1 MTYEEMQRMMEF
13 ILEQQAQLV
22 ANGQRTDERINRA
35 DERVNRL
42 IDIVDR
48 LATVTVGRFEG
59 ADARVSALSE
69 EVDAKFAALIDA
81 QIRTEET
88 LSAKINALVES
99 QARTEETLNTK
110 ISALVEAQRL
120 TSESVRKT
128 DEAVR
133 NLTDVV
139 GRHLR
144 EHGNGERDVS
154 RE

>member
-22 ANGQRTDERINRA
+22 ANGQRTDERINRMGR
-35 DERVNRL
+35 RVNRIAVML
-42 IDIVDR
+42 DT
-48 LATVTVGRFEG
+48 LATTLVGRVSSLSEDF
-59 ADARVSALSE
+59 DARLSAL
-69 EVDAKFAALIDA
+69 VDA
-81 QIRTEET
+81 QIRAEEILSGKLNT
-88 LSAKINALVES
+88 LAES
-99 QARTEETLNTK
+99 QARTEE
-110 ISALVEAQRL
+110 AVRRL
-120 TSESVRKT
+120 TERGEKT

-144 EHGNGERDVS
+144 EHRNSERDVG

>member
-1 MTYEEMQRMMEF
+1 MTYEEMQRMMQF

-22 ANGQRTDERINRA
+22 ANGQRSDERNARADKRIDRADKLINR
-35 DERVNRL
+35 
-42 IDIVDR
+42 IVRTIDR
-48 LATVTVGRFEG
+48 LATVTV
-59 ADARVSALSE
+59 ARTSALSE
-69 EVDAKFAALIDA
+69 ELDAKFAALVDS
-81 QIRTEET
+81 QMRTEEVVRR
-88 LSAKINALVES
+88 LSE
-99 QARTEETLNTK
+99 RGE
-110 ISALVEAQRL
+110 
-120 TSESVRKT
+120 KT